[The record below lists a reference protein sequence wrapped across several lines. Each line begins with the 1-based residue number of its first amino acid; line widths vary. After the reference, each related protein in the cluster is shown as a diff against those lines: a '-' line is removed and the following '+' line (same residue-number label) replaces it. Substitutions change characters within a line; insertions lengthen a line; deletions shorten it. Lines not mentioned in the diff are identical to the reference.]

1 MKSLPKLTAFVFALV
16 AAVYWLM
23 GTSLLGFQQ
32 PVGKGQVTVLKPD
45 SVPRER
51 SADAPGAESPEA
63 KTALDQARQSPSRGF
78 IKHCRLRRHLRQLR
92 ETQTLRGPGKS
103 AQF

>member
-1 MKSLPKLTAFVFALV
+1 MKSLPKFTGSAIALV
-16 AAVYWLM
+16 AAVYWLT

-63 KTALDQARQSPSRGF
+63 RPHSIKLGNDCSATNPS
-78 IKHCRLRRHLRQLR
+78 K
-92 ETQTLRGPGKS
+92 PN
-103 AQF
+103 